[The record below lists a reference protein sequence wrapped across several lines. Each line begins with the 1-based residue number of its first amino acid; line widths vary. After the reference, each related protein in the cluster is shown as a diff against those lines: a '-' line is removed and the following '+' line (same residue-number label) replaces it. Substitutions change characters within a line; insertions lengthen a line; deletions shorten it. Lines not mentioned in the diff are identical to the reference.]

1 MKASVAIAVLVL
13 AAGPAGALTPA
24 EIEAGAARANYCLRT
39 VVRRLAS
46 PLYAGRDNDTPQ
58 SALAQTYLIRR
69 LERLG
74 PGLDATQT
82 GDAAYRQPFVH
93 GGQTGTNLLAVIPG
107 SALPDEY
114 VVVGAHYDHLDTRSA
129 GDGFH
134 CSARGTP
141 GGPVCNGATDNAAG
155 VAAVL
160 AIGKALRRLP
170 MPPERSVVLALWDA
184 EEDGLIGSNY
194 YVNHPVV
201 PLGATVA
208 YVNFDIQGA
217 NLLPSL
223 HGTSFAVSAETGG
236 TVLQDVVAAA
246 AGAEGLGT
254 RQLSYIFGQLRS
266 DYANF
271 VAGQVATVF
280 FSDATGGCY
289 HTTGDDVRVV
299 DFVKLRAQSRLAFRV
314 VATLAETATPPAYIP
329 PNPSLAT
336 WDDAVVLHDVVATG
350 LADLALF
357 STDDQALIQGV
368 ENELAGIVNDG
379 PALFDNTDVGALLA
393 DAVNVLDALGRLGC
407 RRM

>member
-1 MKASVAIAVLVL
+1 
-13 AAGPAGALTPA
+13 
-24 EIEAGAARANYCLRT
+24 
-39 VVRRLAS
+39 
-46 PLYAGRDNDTPQ
+46 
-58 SALAQTYLIRR
+58 
-69 LERLG
+69 
-74 PGLDATQT
+74 
-82 GDAAYRQPFVH
+82 
-93 GGQTGTNLLAVIPG
+93 
-107 SALPDEY
+107 
-114 VVVGAHYDHLDTRSA
+114 
-129 GDGFH
+129 
-134 CSARGTP
+134 
-141 GGPVCNGATDNAAG
+141 
-155 VAAVL
+155 
-160 AIGKALRRLP
+160 
-170 MPPERSVVLALWDA
+170 
-184 EEDGLIGSNY
+184 
-194 YVNHPVV
+194 
-201 PLGATVA
+201 
-208 YVNFDIQGA
+208 VNFDIQGA